1 MADPLSSIEVVVA
14 PEATPLPDGG
24 ISPQGAPVPVPEPVS
39 IANQEPTPPPG
50 PSLLAKILAYN
61 EGRKPRL
68 IRLKLKRMAH
78 DPFAFFRGSNHLY
91 AEAWPDL
98 RPPDPGP
105 GIVLC
110 GDLHLENFGA
120 YVDDEGEL
128 LYDINDFDEAIVGP
142 CSLDLVRCA
151 TSIMLAS
158 ELWRLTPLQAS
169 GMVLGFLDRYRAT
182 VTGADAREPI
192 DPRVPRLERGPIWE
206 ILGDRALVRRADLID
221 QNTERRKGSRRI
233 ARRKNSHPA
242 LKADVAEQVRAAVES
257 YGAATGRADFFMP
270 HDVTGRVAGI
280 GSLGL
285 ERYLILVAGPGAPKP
300 KRLFDLKQA
309 TPSALGQHA
318 SRPWP
323 FPDADDASR
332 VIRAERLLQA
342 RRRRNDRRDCL
353 PAPRDDPVGEPVE
366 PRPAEQEAGQAPH
379 RDPGGWPP
387 DGPGPPPRR
396 PGADRRARLGRCA
409 REMGGRPRA
418 RLGPRRGRAV
428 RRPNPALPLPVP
440 RRAAVSRRL
449 RGHRIPGKMASSVI
463 AP

>member
-24 ISPQGAPVPVPEPVS
+24 ISPQAAPVPEPIS

-151 TSIMLAS
+151 TSILLAS

-233 ARRKNSHPA
+233 VRRKNSHPA
-242 LKADVAEQVRAAVES
+242 LKADAAEQVRAAVES

-270 HDVTGRVAGI
+270 LDVTGRVAGI

-309 TPSALGQHA
+309 TPSALGPHA

-342 RRRRNDRRDCL
+342 RPTAGLD
-353 PAPRDDPVGEPVE
+353 VVTIGETAFRLREMIPSE
-366 PRPAEQEAGQAPH
+366 NLSSLARLNKKPDKLRTAIQEAGLLTGLAHLRGARSLPDSPGSADALAKWAAGPALDSVLAAAGRFADRTRRSH
-379 RDPGGWPP
+379 RQFRAELRSRGAYEVIESLGKW
-387 DGPGPPPRR
+387 RR
-396 PGADRRARLGRCA
+396 P
-409 REMGGRPRA
+409 
-418 RLGPRRGRAV
+418 
-428 RRPNPALPLPVP
+428 
-440 RRAAVSRRL
+440 
-449 RGHRIPGKMASSVI
+449 
-463 AP
+463 